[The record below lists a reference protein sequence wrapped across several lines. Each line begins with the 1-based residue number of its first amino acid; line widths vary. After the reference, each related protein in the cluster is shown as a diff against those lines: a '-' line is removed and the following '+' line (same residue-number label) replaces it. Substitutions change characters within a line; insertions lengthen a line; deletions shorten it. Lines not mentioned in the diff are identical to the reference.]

1 MKSCQTAYG
10 PCKFY
15 GKDMFIGRSLYAY
28 GEWGGEE
35 ASVIAGLAAS
45 SDGIALDVG
54 ANIGFMSMA
63 MASSGC
69 KVMAFEP
76 QPALCDLLLE
86 NTAQYRRNDVGVMV
100 LPFALS
106 DFNGKSTMPRV
117 RYGEKGNY
125 GGLALGQRSELGT
138 ITVECRTLDSTL
150 EGLIISGTLKTSTV
164 GFIKIDVEGHEMN
177 VLRGARAT
185 ILRDRPIMYIEDDR
199 PEKSLALQELI
210 KGMDYTIERH
220 YPRLFRKDNFAGNPV
235 NIWNEDYSSHNLICR
250 PC

>member
-1 MKSCQTAYG
+1 MRSCQTAYG

-35 ASVIAGLAAS
+35 ASVIADLAVSSGGLS
-45 SDGIALDVG
+45 LDVG

-63 MASSGC
+63 MLAAGC
-69 KVMAFEP
+69 SVVAFEP
-76 QPALCDLLLE
+76 QPALYELLTD
-86 NTAQYRRNDVGVMV
+86 NTSSWDSSTEVMCS
-100 LPFALS
+100 PFALS
-106 DFNGKSTMPRV
+106 DFNGKSTMPRI

-125 GGLALGQRSELGT
+125 GALALGQRSELGV
-138 ITVECRTLDSTL
+138 IEVECRTLDSL
-150 EGLIISGTLKTSTV
+150 EISPV
-164 GFIKIDVEGHEMN
+164 GFIKIDVEGHELN

-185 ILRDRPIMYIEDDR
+185 IMRDRPIMYIEDDR
-199 PEKSLALQELI
+199 PEKSLHLQEVI

-220 YPRLFRKDNFAGNPV
+220 YPRLFRENNFAGNPV
-235 NIWNEDYSSHNLICR
+235 NIWGQDYSSHNLICR

>member
-35 ASVIAGLAAS
+35 ASVIAHLAVSGGGL
-45 SDGIALDVG
+45 ALDVG

-63 MASSGC
+63 MLAAGC
-69 KVMAFEP
+69 NVMAFEP

-86 NTAQYRRNDVGVMV
+86 NTSPWNTALVM
-100 LPFALS
+100 PFALS
-106 DFNGKSTMPRV
+106 DFNGKSTMPRI

-125 GGLALGQRSELGT
+125 GGLALGQRSELGV
-138 ITVECRTLDSTL
+138 IEVECRTLDSFL
-150 EGLIISGTLKTSTV
+150 DSLKTTRNVEKV
-164 GFIKIDVEGHEMN
+164 GFIKIDVEGHETA
-177 VLRGARAT
+177 VLRGARQT
-185 ILRDRPIMYIEDDR
+185 ILLDRPIMYIEDDR
-199 PEKSLALQELI
+199 PDKSLHLQEMI
-210 KGMDYTIERH
+210 KGMGYTIERH
-220 YPRLFRKDNFAGNPV
+220 YPRLFRENNFAGNPV
-235 NIWNEDYSSHNLICR
+235 NIWGQDYSSHNLICR

>member
-1 MKSCQTAYG
+1 MRSCQTAYG

-35 ASVIAGLAAS
+35 ASVIASLAAS
-45 SDGIALDVG
+45 GGGLSLDVG

-63 MASSGC
+63 MLAAGC
-69 KVMAFEP
+69 RVVAFEP
-76 QPALCDLLLE
+76 QPALDNLLLDNCTRE
-86 NTAQYRRNDVGVMV
+86 GWDF
-100 LPFALS
+100 LSFPIALS
-106 DFNGKSTMPRV
+106 DFAGKSTMPRI

-138 ITVECRTLDSTL
+138 ITVDCNMLDNIVL
-150 EGLIISGTLKTSTV
+150 AERI
-164 GFIKIDVEGHEMN
+164 GFIKIDVEGHETA
-177 VLRGARAT
+177 VLRGARQT
-185 ILRDRPIMYIEDDR
+185 ILRNRPIMYIEDDR
-199 PEKSLALQELI
+199 PDKSLALQELI

-220 YPRLFRKDNFAGNPV
+220 YPRLFRENNFAGNPV
-235 NIWNEDYSSHNLICR
+235 NIWGQDYSSHNLICR

>member
-35 ASVIAGLAAS
+35 ASVIANLAVS
-45 SDGIALDVG
+45 GNGIALDVG

-63 MASSGC
+63 MLSAGC
-69 KVMAFEP
+69 RVQAFEP
-76 QPALCDLLLE
+76 QPALFDLLVE
-86 NTAQYRRNDVGVMV
+86 NTSTWEQVVRSKV
-100 LPFALS
+100 ALS
-106 DFNGKSTMPRV
+106 DFNGVSTMPRI

-125 GGLALGQRSELGT
+125 GALALGQRSDLGV
-138 ITVECRTLDSTL
+138 ITVNCLTLDSM
-150 EGLIISGTLKTSTV
+150 KMPRV
-164 GFIKIDVEGHEMN
+164 GFIKIDVEGHEMA
-177 VLRGARAT
+177 VLRGGRTT

-210 KGMDYTIERH
+210 KEMDYTIERH
-220 YPRLFRKDNFAGNPV
+220 YPRLFRENNFAGNPV
-235 NIWNEDYSSHNLICR
+235 NIWDAEYSSHNLICR

>member
-1 MKSCQTAYG
+1 
-10 PCKFY
+10 
-15 GKDMFIGRSLYAY
+15 MFIGRSLYAY

-35 ASVIAGLAAS
+35 ASVIADLAS
-45 SDGIALDVG
+45 SRTGYALDVG

-63 MASSGC
+63 MLAAGC
-69 KVMAFEP
+69 HVMAFEP

-86 NTAQYRRNDVGVMV
+86 NTSGWAKSSIALVM
-100 LPFALS
+100 PFALS
-106 DFNGKSTMPRV
+106 DFNGKSTMPRI

-138 ITVECRTLDSTL
+138 ITVECRTLDSLLDSLRT
-150 EGLIISGTLKTSTV
+150 TSTETYPI
-164 GFIKIDVEGHEMN
+164 GFIKIDVEGHEMA

>member
-1 MKSCQTAYG
+1 MRSCQTAYG

-35 ASVIAGLAAS
+35 ASVIASLAAS
-45 SDGIALDVG
+45 GGGLSLDVG

-63 MASSGC
+63 MLDAGC
-69 KVMAFEP
+69 RVVAFEP
-76 QPALCDLLLE
+76 QPALDNLLLDNCTRE
-86 NTAQYRRNDVGVMV
+86 GWDF
-100 LPFALS
+100 LSFPIALS
-106 DFNGKSTMPRV
+106 DFAGKSTMPRI

-138 ITVECRTLDSTL
+138 ITVDCNMLDNIVL
-150 EGLIISGTLKTSTV
+150 AERI
-164 GFIKIDVEGHEMN
+164 GFIKIDVEGHETA
-177 VLRGARAT
+177 VLRGARQT
-185 ILRDRPIMYIEDDR
+185 ILRNRPIMYIEDDR

-220 YPRLFRKDNFAGNPV
+220 YPRLFRENNFAGNPV
-235 NIWNEDYSSHNLICR
+235 NIWGQDYSSHNLICR

>member
-35 ASVIAGLAAS
+35 ASVIADLAS
-45 SDGIALDVG
+45 SRTGYALDVG

-63 MASSGC
+63 MLDAKCDVIS
-69 KVMAFEP
+69 FEP
-76 QPALCDLLLE
+76 QPALRDLLLE
-86 NTAQYRRNDVGVMV
+86 NTAPWPRSTAALV
-100 LPFALS
+100 LPYALS
-106 DFNGKSTMPRV
+106 DFCGVSTMPRI

-125 GGLALGQRSELGT
+125 GALALGQRSELGT
-138 ITVECRTLDSTL
+138 ITVECRTLDSL
-150 EGLIISGTLKTSTV
+150 SIGPV

-177 VLRGARAT
+177 VLRGARET

-220 YPRLFRKDNFAGNPV
+220 YPRLFRKDNFAGNPI
-235 NIWNEDYSSHNLICR
+235 NIWDAEYSSHNLICR

>member
-1 MKSCQTAYG
+1 MRSCQTAYG

-35 ASVIAGLAAS
+35 ASVIASLAAS
-45 SDGIALDVG
+45 GGGLSLDVG

-63 MASSGC
+63 MLDAGC
-69 KVMAFEP
+69 RVVAFEP
-76 QPALCDLLLE
+76 QPALDNLLLD
-86 NTAQYRRNDVGVMV
+86 NCTRDGWDF
-100 LPFALS
+100 LSFPIALS
-106 DFNGKSTMPRV
+106 DFAGKSTMPRI

-138 ITVECRTLDSTL
+138 ITVDCNMLDNIVL
-150 EGLIISGTLKTSTV
+150 AERI
-164 GFIKIDVEGHEMN
+164 GFIKIDVEGHETA
-177 VLRGARAT
+177 VLRGARQT
-185 ILRDRPIMYIEDDR
+185 ILRNRPIMYIEDDR

-220 YPRLFRKDNFAGNPV
+220 YPRLFRENNFAGNPV
-235 NIWNEDYSSHNLICR
+235 NIWGQDYSSHNLICR